1 LLYEFKKDHFS
12 STSPS
17 ISTPYF
23 LPLLIA
29 ALSGM
34 GYRLGRN
41 WFNIPKEKIHFL
53 MDIHQGKYLGEQL
66 MPIYVLLEG
75 LGLILMLATGLV
87 VFWNSLKV
95 FRKKESQPNH
105 SSKV

>member
-1 LLYEFKKDHFS
+1 MSSKKITFRQLHRQLAPF
-12 STSPS
+12 
-17 ISTPYF
+17 IF
-23 LPLLIA
+23 LPLFIA
-29 ALSGM
+29 AFSGM

-75 LGLILMLATGLV
+75 LGLILMIGTGCI

-95 FRKKESQPNH
+95 FRKKESKSNP
-105 SSKV
+105 

>member
-1 LLYEFKKDHFS
+1 MSSKKITFRQLHRQLA
-12 STSPS
+12 PV
-17 ISTPYF
+17 IF

-29 ALSGM
+29 AFSGM

-41 WFNIPKEKIHFL
+41 WFNIPKENIHFL

-75 LGLILMLATGLV
+75 LGLIFMIATGIV
-87 VFWNSLKV
+87 IFWKSLKAW
-95 FRKKESQPNH
+95 KKS
-105 SSKV
+105 

>member
-1 LLYEFKKDHFS
+1 MSSKKITFRQLHYQLA
-12 STSPS
+12 P
-17 ISTPYF
+17 IIF
-23 LPLLIA
+23 LPLFIA
-29 ALSGM
+29 AFSGM

-75 LGLILMLATGLV
+75 LGLIFMIATGIV

-95 FRKKESQPNH
+95 FRKKESKPNH
-105 SSKV
+105 

>member
-1 LLYEFKKDHFS
+1 MS
-12 STSPS
+12 SKTITFRQLHRQLAP
-17 ISTPYF
+17 IIF

-29 ALSGM
+29 AFSGM

-75 LGLILMLATGLV
+75 LGLILMIATGIF

-95 FRKKESQPNH
+95 FKKQESKSNN
-105 SSKV
+105 

>member
-1 LLYEFKKDHFS
+1 MSSKKITFRQLHRQLA
-12 STSPS
+12 PL
-17 ISTPYF
+17 IF